1 MQGSRR
7 DGTPDGTVARSPP
20 PSSECT
26 VPLTIRSAGAQ
37 VNLVVGPM
45 VILIGVAAV
54 LAAIVL
60 SLMLE
65 TAWFLM
71 LLIPA
76 ALAIGGGL
84 FILRGARRS
93 RLHIDEHGFTWCGF
107 VGAEQALRWEQVH
120 QLLPPPPASRRTVT
134 IAQLRDGRQVEVQAL
149 WESPTSPASM
159 LGPQD
164 HSRAKNALLGAHRA
178 WLSGRR

>member
-1 MQGSRR
+1 MTTLSSSPR
-7 DGTPDGTVARSPP
+7 ARMGG
-20 PSSECT
+20 PSSSTRRENL
-26 VPLTIRSAGAQ
+26 VQAVIRSAGAQ
-37 VNLVVGPM
+37 INLVVGPM
-45 VILIGVAAV
+45 VALIGVAALLTGV
-54 LAAIVL
+54 VL
-60 SLMLE
+60 SIVLE

-71 LLIPA
+71 VLIPA

-93 RLHIDEHGFTWCGF
+93 RLHIDEGGFTWCGF
-107 VGAEQALRWEQVH
+107 VGAEQSLRWEQVH

-134 IAQLRDGRQVEVQAL
+134 IAQLRDGRQVEVRAL
-149 WESPTSPASM
+149 WESATSPAAM

-164 HSRAKNALLGAHRA
+164 HSRAQNALLGAQRA

>member
-1 MQGSRR
+1 
-7 DGTPDGTVARSPP
+7 
-20 PSSECT
+20 
-26 VPLTIRSAGAQ
+26 VPLTIRAASSR

-45 VILIGVAAV
+45 VLLIGLAAV
-54 LAAIVL
+54 LAAIIL
-60 SLMLE
+60 SAALG

-76 ALAIGGGL
+76 ALAIGGGQ

-93 RLHIDEHGFTWCGF
+93 RLQIDADGFTWCGF
-107 VGAEQALRWEQVH
+107 VGAEQTLRWEQVH

-149 WESPTSPASM
+149 WEPPTSPAAV

-164 HSRAKNALLGAHRA
+164 HSRAQNALLDAHRA
-178 WLSGRR
+178 WLAGRR